1 MRKELQDLKI
11 HIYEDGKIDDKEVE
25 ILRSVLAHY
34 GLGEEEARLLMDL
47 NTILYDH
54 ERHPSFDDL
63 LVESITNYVLDDDK
77 VLTREKLD
85 WLNWNVFK
93 DARVDGNERRIF
105 ASLEETACNAPGI
118 ASLFWVPT

>member
-47 NTILYDH
+47 NTPKYRKMLKDFLGVP
-54 ERHPSFDDL
+54 PSWVTNDTCFISAWVRKIGNNTNKRFV
-63 LVESITNYVLDDDK
+63 LVALEFE
-77 VLTREKLD
+77 LT
-85 WLNWNVFK
+85 
-93 DARVDGNERRIF
+93 
-105 ASLEETACNAPGI
+105 T
-118 ASLFWVPT
+118 